1 MKTMNSKHSPLSTLL
16 RPSLL
21 AGAIGLALAG
31 SPVSASSFQIGDAS
45 ISIDTTVSYGVG
57 MRVAKRDDDLVAK
70 SHFNPLISQFPL
82 AQQIAAPGRFSANS
96 DDGNLNFD
104 KNDLIF
110 NAARITSEM
119 EINIA
124 NYGAFIRG
132 NFFHDFTLNNAD
144 FLSQGAKNRAGQRAR
159 LLDAFVFGDFDFI
172 GGRNL
177 SLRVGRQVVSWGEST
192 FIAGG
197 INTINPV
204 DITALRTAGSELRDA
219 FLPLNMVWASVD
231 LTPNMAFEAVAL
243 FDWGA
248 VEAEPVGTFFATN
261 DFATAGGR
269 YAMLNFGLVPQ
280 PVINADLYDPVCRG
294 GNFGGSDAALPPQ
307 LVAVGC
313 SAAFPR
319 GVDREARD
327 GGQYGFALR
336 YFAPALNDTEFG
348 FYYLRYHSRL
358 PVLSGQAVTSPDIT
372 TGRVIVEYPEDL
384 NLFGVS
390 FNTTIPGGWSLGGEV
405 SYRNNVP
412 LQIDDVELLFA
423 GLSPLN
429 AVVQNEF
436 TRFRSQLGQ
445 YGPGEF
451 IQGWEARKV
460 SQAQATL
467 TKVMGPNNWIGAD
480 QIAMVGE
487 FGVTHVWN
495 LPSKD
500 VLRFEGPG
508 TDTGGGPDFSTGAG
522 RNPITLTSGFADAT
536 SWGYRLVFAPTYN
549 SAFGSAWNMTPRVAF
564 NHDVSGVSPGP
575 GGNFI
580 EGRKQATV
588 GLAFD
593 YQSTWR
599 VDFAYTNFFGAGINN
614 LLGDRD
620 FVSASISYSF

>member
-1 MKTMNSKHSPLSTLL
+1 MKTMNSKTSQLNALL

-21 AGAIGLALAG
+21 AGAIALALAG
-31 SPVSASSFQIGDAS
+31 NPAAAFNYQRGDVS
-45 ISIDTTVSYGVG
+45 ISVDTTVSYGVG
-57 MRVAKRDDDLVAK
+57 MRVSGRDDDLVAK
-70 SHFNPLISQFPL
+70 SHFNPLVSQLPL
-82 AQQIAAPGRFSANS
+82 AQQIASPGRFSANS

-119 EINIA
+119 QILA
-124 NYGAFIRG
+124 GNYGAFVRG

-144 FLSQGAKNRAGQRAR
+144 FLSEGAKDRAGQRGR
-159 LLDAFVFGDFDFI
+159 LLDAYVFGDFDFI
-172 GGRNL
+172 GGRLL
-177 SLRVGRQVVSWGEST
+177 SLRLGRQVVSWGEST

-219 FLPLNMVWASVD
+219 FLPLNMLWGSVD
-231 LTPNMAFEAVAL
+231 LTQNIALEGVAM

-280 PVINADLYDPVCRG
+280 PVINPDLYDPVCG
-294 GNFGGSDAALPPQ
+294 GRNFGGSDSALPPQ

-319 GVDREARD
+319 GADNKARD

-336 YFAPALNDTEFG
+336 YFASALNDTEFG

-429 AVVQNEF
+429 AAVPNEF
-436 TRFRSQLGQ
+436 ERFRSQLGEF
-445 YGPGEF
+445 GPGQF
-451 IQGWEARKV
+451 IPGWEARKV

-467 TKVMGPNNWIGAD
+467 TKLVGPNNWINAD

-500 VLRFEGPG
+500 QLRFEGPG
-508 TDTGGGPDFSTGAG
+508 TDTGGGPDRASGAA
-522 RNPITLTSGFADAT
+522 RNPITTTSGFADAT
-536 SWGYRLVFAPTYN
+536 SWGYRLVVAPTYN
-549 SAFGSAWNMTPRVAF
+549 GVFGSAWNMTPRVAF
-564 NHDVSGVSPGP
+564 NHDVNGVSPGP
-575 GGNFI
+575 GGNFV
-580 EGRKQATV
+580 EGRKQITL

-599 VDFAYTNFFGAGINN
+599 LDFAYTDFSGAGINN